1 MKDMKS
7 IFIDWISSAFDANSW
22 YTPTQD
28 VLIYIREREE
38 MWEEIE
44 NALIAWGVL
53 GVDDSEE
60 EMRAALENLS
70 ANDVDSIA
78 CLLRRIERK
87 EEK

>member
-1 MKDMKS
+1 MKS
-7 IFIDWISSAFDANSW
+7 IFIDWISSTFSANSW

-28 VLIYIREREE
+28 VLLYVVRE
-38 MWEEIE
+38 WEEIE

-60 EMRAALENLS
+60 EMRAALDS
-70 ANDVDSIA
+70 FANDIA
-78 CLLRRIERK
+78 EMLRDIERRIVQ